1 MAEVT
6 VRVNG
11 RIYHVGCQDG
21 QEDHVRGLA
30 EIFSNHVGDVARDV
44 GQLGETR
51 LFLLGALMLADELAE
66 TRGELAAASADL
78 AQVHSDYLRG
88 ESRAVAALD
97 SAARKIEALAAKAV

>member
-1 MAEVT
+1 MAEVQ

-11 RIYHVGCQDG
+11 RLYHVGCQDG
-21 QEDHVRGLA
+21 QEEHVRSLA
-30 EIFSNHVGDVARDV
+30 EIFSTHVGSVTRDV

-66 TRGELAAASADL
+66 TRGELAAASAGL
-78 AQVHSDYLRG
+78 AQVQSDYLRG

-97 SAARKIEALAAKAV
+97 AASRKIEALATKAV